1 MRRIVILFA
10 ALLFAAACGDGKK
23 EEAAKPQ
30 VRTVKAH
37 TAVAAKAEV
46 PSSRTFSATVSSD
59 KTALIIPKIVGYI
72 ESVNF
77 APGDSFKKGDLLVS
91 IKSGELEE
99 KKRFAE
105 SSVAEAETGLRQA
118 EVNLTLAEKT
128 FQRYSNLIRNNSV
141 SRQEYDQI
149 EAQYSLAQEQVRQAA
164 TKKRQAEA
172 MFAEVNTYLSYTGIR
187 APFDGIVLEKLMD
200 AGNLAAPGSPIL
212 KIGSKETVVYAYI
225 NESLFNSLKTGMKA
239 AVEAESINF
248 RCESEITEISPDIDS
263 ATRNF
268 RIKLNGNESFVTGM
282 YVKVI
287 LPTGTGEKIVVP
299 STAVVQRGQ
308 LTVVFVVKDTR
319 ADMRIV
325 KTGQSFDEGIEII
338 SGLSEGETYV
348 ADNASSLRT
357 GDIIEAM

>member
-1 MRRIVILFA
+1 MRRIVFLFVLLLA
-10 ALLFAAACGDGKK
+10 AVSCSDRQKD
-23 EEAAKPQ
+23 EAAKPET
-30 VRTVKAH
+30 RSVKAH
-37 TAVAAKAEV
+37 TAVAEKAEV
-46 PSSRTFSATVSSD
+46 PSSRTFSATVSSN

-72 ESVNF
+72 ESVHF
-77 APGDSFKKGDLLVS
+77 APGDSFRQGDLLVS

-118 EVNLTLAEKT
+118 EVSLALAEKT
-128 FQRYSNLIRNNSV
+128 FQRYSNLIKNNSV

-149 EAQYSLAQEQVRQAA
+149 EAQFNLAQEQVRQAA

-172 MFAEVNTYLSYTGIR
+172 MYAEVKTYLSYTGVR
-187 APFDGIVLEKLMD
+187 APFDGIVLEKLVD

-212 KIGSKETVVYAYI
+212 KIGSKDTVVYAFI
-225 NESLFNSLKTGMKA
+225 NESLFNSLKTGMRA
-239 AVEAESINF
+239 GVEAESINF
-248 RCESEITEISPDIDS
+248 SCESEITEISPDIDP

-268 RIKLNGNESFVTGM
+268 RIKLNGNDRFVTGM

-287 LPTGTGEKIVVP
+287 LPTGTGKKIILP
-299 STAVVQRGQ
+299 SAAVVQRGQ
-308 LTVVFVVKDTR
+308 LSVVFVVKDSR

-325 KTGQSFDEGIEII
+325 KTGQTFAEGIEII
-338 SGLSEGETYV
+338 SGLNEGETYV

>member
-1 MRRIVILFA
+1 MKRAAFLL
-10 ALLFAAACGDGKK
+10 ALLIMAVSCSDRKT
-23 EEAAKPQ
+23 EEAAKPE
-30 VRTVKAH
+30 VRSVKAP
-37 TAVAAKAEV
+37 VAEAQKAEV
-46 PSSRTFSATVSSD
+46 PSSRTFSATVSSG
-59 KTALIIPKIVGYI
+59 KTAFVIPKIVGYI

-77 APGDSFKKGDLLVS
+77 SPGDTFRQGEVLVS

-128 FQRYSNLIRNNSV
+128 FQRYSNLVKNNSI

-149 EAQYSLAQEQVRQAA
+149 EAQHNLAKEQVRQAA

-172 MFAEVNTYLSYTGIR
+172 MYAEVNTYLSYTQIR
-187 APFDGIVLEKLMD
+187 APFDGIVLEKLVD

-212 KIGSKETVVYAYI
+212 RIGSKDTVVYAFI

-239 AVEAESINF
+239 TVEAESINF
-248 RCESEITEISPDIDS
+248 TCESEITEISPDIDS

-268 RIKLNGNESFVTGM
+268 RIKLKGNNSFVTGM

-299 STAVVQRGQ
+299 ASAVVQRGQ
-308 LTVVFVVKDTR
+308 LSVIFVVRDGH

-325 KTGQSFDEGIEII
+325 KTGQTFAEGVEII
-338 SGLSEGETYV
+338 SGLNEGETYV

-357 GDIIEAM
+357 GDRIEAQ